1 MFFTEI
7 TVDEMQQWQTT
18 NKPFQLIDVRSAE
31 EIKQAAIPDALGIP
45 LTTLPM
51 RHQEIDKDRPIICY
65 CHSGGRS
72 AQACMFLQQQGFT
85 NLYNLRG
92 GIAAWAMKGLPLSA
106 SQVS

>member
-65 CHSGGRS
+65 CHSGTFCTGVYV
-72 AQACMFLQQQGFT
+72 FT
-85 NLYNLRG
+85 ATRVY
-92 GIAAWAMKGLPLSA
+92 KF
-106 SQVS
+106 V